1 MSKEIYISR
10 KIMEQNNIP
19 PLDMIE
25 VRVGSI
31 IVKSK
36 LKTKENSEGFSI
48 SPDLAR
54 ALSLKSSGRLR
65 LRYVEEEHKL
75 HLGPVIG
82 ILATSLPNRANLDE
96 IEPTSLQAEL
106 SYLSRI
112 GKGMRALVYI
122 FLPSGINWNNKTVKG
137 YNYRDRGGWESSQ
150 YPLPDVVYNRIA
162 SRKSEIKESVQS
174 TLQRLAALEYCKVFN
189 PSYLNKWQVYETL
202 RQNPGLIPHLPET
215 RRLNEEN
222 LSYMMERYGELYLK
236 PSNGSLGIG
245 IIKVRKQTDSTFKFT
260 VYSRGRINGSCN
272 NAAQLLRKTNGYRK
286 EKPYIVQQGLD
297 LSRYHGS
304 VFDLR
309 IIFQKNGQ
317 GEWQTAKKFARL
329 APGKSSI
336 SNLSRGGRVITS
348 RVLMK
353 TLYKKKALI
362 EEKNARIKELCLK
375 VATTL
380 DTVSP
385 GNFGELG
392 LDIGIDKKGWLWL
405 IEVNSKPRKTTS
417 TVASQLIMRNT
428 FKRPLDYGA
437 YLAGFPLSHG
447 KRGTIKS
454 SSSNL
459 PGGSDQ
465 GRE

>member
-1 MSKEIYISR
+1 MSKEIYIAR

-19 PLDMIE
+19 PLDMTE

-31 IVKSK
+31 VVRSRVR
-36 LKTKENSEGFSI
+36 TRENSEGFSI

-54 ALSLKSSGRLR
+54 ALNLKSSKKLR
-65 LRYVEEEHKL
+65 LRYDEEEHRL

-82 ILATSLPNRANLDE
+82 ILATALPNRANLDDM
-96 IEPTSLQAEL
+96 EPTSLQAEL

-112 GKGMRALVYI
+112 GKGMRAMVYI
-122 FLPSGINWNNKTVKG
+122 FLPSGINWNSRTVKG
-137 YNYRDRGGWESSQ
+137 YNYRLLSGDKGVWESSL
-150 YPLPDVVYNRIA
+150 YPLPDVVYNRIS
-162 SRKSEIKESVQS
+162 SRKSEIRESVQS
-174 TLQRLAALEYCKVFN
+174 TLQRLSELEYCQVFN
-189 PSYLNKWQVYETL
+189 PSYLNKWQVYQTL
-202 RQNPGLIPHLPET
+202 CQNWGLIPHLPET

-222 LSYMMERYGELYLK
+222 LSYMIERYGVLYLK

-245 IIKVRKQTDSTFKFT
+245 IIKVRKQVDSTLKFT
-260 VYSRGRINGSCN
+260 VYSKGRINGSSN
-272 NAAQLLRKTNGYRK
+272 SANQLLKKTSGYRK
-286 EKPYIVQQGLD
+286 GKPYIVQQGLD

-317 GEWQTAKKFARL
+317 GEWQIGKKFARL

-362 EEKNARIKELCLK
+362 EEKNAGIKELCLK

-380 DTVSP
+380 DTASA
-385 GNFGELG
+385 GSFGELG

-417 TVASQLIMRNT
+417 TDTSQIIMRNS
-428 FKRPLDYGA
+428 FKRPLEYGA
-437 YLAGFPLSHG
+437 YLAGFPIGYG
-447 KRGTIKS
+447 KRRSIKAIS
-454 SSSNL
+454 TEMEI
-459 PGGSDQ
+459 GGV
-465 GRE
+465 